1 MRIVRL
7 MGLHLLLLAAMLQQG
22 CGNSKDIQA
31 LAYVTALGIDYVDGN
46 YITYAQVL
54 NFSNIARTE
63 SNQLGKKVP
72 IWIGSG
78 RGKSMSSAIAG
89 VTATSQ
95 FPMFWGHLK
104 AVVMTESVLQ
114 QGLKEIYLT
123 LNRYREVRYN
133 IFVYGTKENPS
144 DILNQTSLFNLS
156 PLDTIMFTGT
166 QLGSQKSY
174 LLPVNG
180 NHAIAN
186 LNEPGNPAIMPS
198 ISTTKHYWKEDQ
210 KSKSMFEISGAFFF
224 ENNHSSGWMSIEDL
238 KGIRWANR
246 RLEQAPL
253 SIPLND
259 ADDAVVMLAHPHLAI
274 KPVIGKAGA
283 QFDLHLKVS
292 GTVYESHNK
301 SIETLELKSKQLI
314 EKEIR
319 ETYHK
324 GLAKRVDPFQLEEA
338 LYRKN
343 PAMFYKL
350 AKTSPFFLD
359 GQSLRHVKVQV
370 KILSTGKYKEKIR

>member
-1 MRIVRL
+1 MRIVRQ
-7 MGLHLLLLAAMLQQG
+7 MGLYFLLLAAMLQQG
-22 CGNSKDIQA
+22 CGSSRDIQS

-63 SNQLGKKVP
+63 NNQLGKKVP
-72 IWIGSG
+72 TWVGSG
-78 RGKSMSSAIAG
+78 QGKLMSDAISG

-104 AVVMTESVLQ
+104 SVVMTESVLQ
-114 QGLKEIYLT
+114 RGVKEIYQT

-133 IFVYGTKENPS
+133 ILVYGTKDKLS
-144 DILNQTSLFNLS
+144 DILTQTSLFNLS

-166 QLGSQKSY
+166 QLGSPKSF

-186 LNEPGNPAIMPS
+186 LNEPGNSAIMPS
-198 ISTTKHYWKEDQ
+198 ISTTKQFWKEDQ
-210 KSKSMFEISGAFFF
+210 KSKSMFELSGAYFF
-224 ENNHSSGWMSIEDL
+224 EDSRSAGWMSVEDL

-246 RLEQAPL
+246 RLAQAPL
-253 SIPLND
+253 QIPYSESNN
-259 ADDAVVMLAHPHLAI
+259 AVIMFAHPHMKI
-274 KPVIGKAGA
+274 KPVVGQAGA
-283 QFDLHLKVS
+283 QFDLQLKVN
-292 GTVYESHNK
+292 GTVYESHNRTVK
-301 SIETLELKSKQLI
+301 ELERMAEQAI

-319 ETYHK
+319 ETYKK

-338 LYRKN
+338 LYRKK
-343 PAMFYKL
+343 PAAFYKL
-350 AKTSPFFLD
+350 TKKSSFFLD
-359 GQSLRHVKVQV
+359 EKSLRNVKVQV
-370 KILSTGKYKEKIR
+370 KVLSTGKYKEEIR